1 LEIKLVI
8 LVLVSHPA
16 VYHVKF
22 RVDLA
27 AVVNLP
33 SAAQILLIL
42 NLLLLLNL
50 RLHLHHLTSQMEVVR
65 ELATWELSTNQEK

>member
-1 LEIKLVI
+1 VI

-42 NLLLLLNL
+42 ILLLILNLLLLL